1 MSTLYIHRH
10 THTHEF
16 CSGNSPWQLIIAS
29 WQVAAFASADE
40 PMFVRSP
47 LFLGD
52 RKVWRVG
59 ELRNGFWTPD
69 FSWFW
74 SWFGWVLTWKN
85 WWSAGDRLMVQT
97 SGEKTT
103 WDVKCLVNIGINYQP
118 QLVSRSSS
126 VNRSGDINMNKTF
139 ICPWP
144 CCSPRHLPFW
154 VARFD
159 EFFRIST
166 VGWEMNTKLDS

>member
-1 MSTLYIHRH
+1 MTNDYRVLTSRCVR
-10 THTHEF
+10 F
-16 CSGNSPWQLIIAS
+16 SRWADVCSLA
-29 WQVAAFASADE
+29 
-40 PMFVRSP
+40 
-47 LFLGD
+47 
-52 RKVWRVG
+52 
-59 ELRNGFWTPD
+59 
-69 FSWFW
+69 FSWGTGKSGGFANCETG
-74 SWFGWVLTWKN
+74 SEHQIFVKRPWFGWVLTWKT
-85 WWSAGDRLMVQT
+85 GDRPVI
-97 SGEKTT
+97 GWWFRNPAITT

-154 VARFD
+154 VAHFD